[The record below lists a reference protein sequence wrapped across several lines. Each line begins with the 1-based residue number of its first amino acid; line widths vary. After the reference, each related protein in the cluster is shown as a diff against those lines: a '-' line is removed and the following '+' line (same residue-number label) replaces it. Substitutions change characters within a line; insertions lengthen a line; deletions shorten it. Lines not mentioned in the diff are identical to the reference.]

1 MSAPNWLI
9 VTSALAMGLTA
20 YAVSTRAWMFL
31 ACVQIFLV
39 ASAAEFLW
47 QLGESKPPWPYP
59 LAPIAALGLL
69 SGSTALWFKRK
80 SGPESAAKRVTLQIA
95 LIYGWIALA
104 LSLIWICEYIP
115 ARERMW
121 VLALLGFATFLL
133 PGWRARRLNSPTSS
147 TSAGPALAQTVPA
160 LESLLFSA
168 VFTLAGLVIFW
179 MPDYEASRVYLP
191 NLLALLLLAIE
202 QQIARRLPEAY
213 CLELKLQAAMI
224 VLAGLSLWLLV
235 SRWILQIAGG
245 FYLTASWSVL
255 ALTLFGCGIALRER
269 VYRWL
274 GLAVLA
280 CALGRVIIFDVWKLE
295 TLYRILSFM
304 ALGIVLLVLG
314 FIYNKYQER
323 IKEWL

>member
-1 MSAPNWLI
+1 
-9 VTSALAMGLTA
+9 
-20 YAVSTRAWMFL
+20 
-31 ACVQIFLV
+31 
-39 ASAAEFLW
+39 
-47 QLGESKPPWPYP
+47 
-59 LAPIAALGLL
+59 
-69 SGSTALWFKRK
+69 
-80 SGPESAAKRVTLQIA
+80 
-95 LIYGWIALA
+95 
-104 LSLIWICEYIP
+104 
-115 ARERMW
+115 
-121 VLALLGFATFLL
+121 
-133 PGWRARRLNSPTSS
+133 
-147 TSAGPALAQTVPA
+147 
-160 LESLLFSA
+160 
-168 VFTLAGLVIFW
+168 

-213 CLELKLQAAMI
+213 CLELKLQGAMI